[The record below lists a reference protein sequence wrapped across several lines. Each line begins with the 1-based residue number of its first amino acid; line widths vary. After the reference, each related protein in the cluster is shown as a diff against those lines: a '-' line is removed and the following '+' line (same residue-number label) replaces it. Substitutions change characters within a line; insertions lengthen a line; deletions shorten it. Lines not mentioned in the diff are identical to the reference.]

1 MAISKQTI
9 EEIREKTDIVSVIS
23 EYIDLEKKGN
33 NYLGLCP
40 FHNEKTPSF
49 NVNPEKDFYH
59 CFGCKAHGSSI
70 DFVMEMDHLDF
81 QQAVQKL
88 GQKVGVDVEIS
99 KSEMNSKDMQL
110 IAMHN
115 IMIELYHH
123 ILVQTTEGEAALQ
136 YMLDRGFTLEDIKKE
151 KIGLSPNMND
161 FAIKALSE
169 KGYSN
174 EAMFQAGIL
183 SRNEETFSYFDRFR
197 NRIMIPIKNHKG
209 NFVGFTSRS
218 LDGST
223 PKYLNTPETDLFQK
237 RRLFYNLFDAFKMI
251 RSKNE
256 VFLMEGHMD
265 VLKVKTTKVKNIVG
279 LMGTSL
285 SNEHVEILKRSCDNV
300 TLMFDGDTAGQT
312 ATKSIGENLI
322 KSGLNVYVIPLSEG
336 QDPDELIVEKGVEAF
351 EKYVYEN
358 KISFV
363 LYLAEKSIKEAKGN
377 DLLFTE
383 RLTELIDLLKYI
395 NDDIEQ
401 SRLVKEIAE
410 MFEVDREVIFKRLPN
425 RRNTIRQVNPS
436 LTRNITTTS
445 PRDFKEKMLLKTFI
459 NEKEYLDRFIQGYE
473 VEIFNSIG
481 NYGIFNKL
489 VEYYSAEEIFDIS
502 HFYSYL
508 DEDQMTII
516 NDLMNINLPIIDSIS
531 QLDDYINDLSGI
543 KNSMKDREKLQEE
556 IAEAEL
562 LGDMNR
568 QLELLQQ
575 LIELDQA
582 HKL

>member
-1 MAISKQTI
+1 
-9 EEIREKTDIVSVIS
+9 
-23 EYIDLEKKGN
+23 
-33 NYLGLCP
+33 
-40 FHNEKTPSF
+40 
-49 NVNPEKDFYH
+49 
-59 CFGCKAHGSSI
+59 
-70 DFVMEMDHLDF
+70 
-81 QQAVQKL
+81 
-88 GQKVGVDVEIS
+88 
-99 KSEMNSKDMQL
+99 
-110 IAMHN
+110 
-115 IMIELYHH
+115 
-123 ILVQTTEGEAALQ
+123 
-136 YMLDRGFTLEDIKKE
+136 
-151 KIGLSPNMND
+151 
-161 FAIKALSE
+161 
-169 KGYSN
+169 
-174 EAMFQAGIL
+174 
-183 SRNEETFSYFDRFR
+183 
-197 NRIMIPIKNHKG
+197 
-209 NFVGFTSRS
+209 
-218 LDGST
+218 
-223 PKYLNTPETDLFQK
+223 
-237 RRLFYNLFDAFKMI
+237 
-251 RSKNE
+251 
-256 VFLMEGHMD
+256 MD

-322 KSGLNVYVIPLSEG
+322 KSGLNVYVIPLCEG

-358 KISFV
+358 KVSFV
-363 LYLAEKSIKEAKGN
+363 LYLAQKSIKEAKGN
-377 DLLFTE
+377 DLLFTKY
-383 RLTELIDLLKYI
+383 LTELIDLLKYI

-410 MFEVDREVIFKRLPN
+410 IFEVDREVIFKRLPN
-425 RRNTIRQVNPS
+425 RRNTIRQVNPPVM
-436 LTRNITTTS
+436 RNITTTS

-459 NEKEYLDRFIQGYE
+459 NKKEYLDRFNQEYE

-508 DEDQMTII
+508 DEDQMIII
-516 NDLMNINLPIIDSIS
+516 NNLMNINLPIIDSIS

-556 IAEAEL
+556 IEEAEL
-562 LGDMNR
+562 LGDLNR
-568 QLELLQQ
+568 QLELLQK

>member
-110 IAMHN
+110 ISMHN
-115 IMIELYHH
+115 IMVELYHH

-151 KIGLSPNMND
+151 KIGLSPNMSD

-223 PKYLNTPETDLFQK
+223 PKYLNTPETALFQK

-300 TLMFDGDTAGQT
+300 TLMFDGDIAGQT

-383 RLTELIDLLKYI
+383 RLTELIELLKYI

-410 MFEVDREVIFKRLPN
+410 IFEVDREVIFKRLPN

-508 DEDQMTII
+508 DENQMTII

-531 QLDDYINDLSGI
+531 QFDDYINDLSGI
-543 KNSMKDREKLQEE
+543 KNSMKDREKLQEDIE
-556 IAEAEL
+556 EAEL

>member
-1 MAISKQTI
+1 MTISKQTI
-9 EEIREKTDIVSVIS
+9 DEIREKTDIVSVIS
-23 EYIDLEKKGN
+23 EYVDLEKKGN

-59 CFGCKAHGSSI
+59 CFGCKAHGSMI
-70 DFVMEMDHLDF
+70 DFVMEMDNLDF
-81 QQAVQKL
+81 QQAVYKL
-88 GQKVGVDVEIS
+88 GQKIGVNVEVS

-110 IAMHN
+110 ISMHN
-115 IMIELYHH
+115 IMVELYHQ
-123 ILVQTTEGEAALQ
+123 ILVQTTEGESALN

-218 LDGST
+218 TDGSK

-251 RSKNE
+251 RTKNE
-256 VFLMEGHMD
+256 IFLMEGHMD

-285 SNEHVEILKRSCDNV
+285 SNEQVEILRRSCENV
-300 TLMFDGDTAGQT
+300 TLMFDGDTAGHA
-312 ATKSIGENLI
+312 ATKSIGENLL
-322 KSGLNVYVIPLSEG
+322 KSGLNVYVIPLGEG

-358 KISFV
+358 KISFL
-363 LYLAEKSIKEAKGN
+363 LYIAQKSIKEAKGN
-377 DLLFTE
+377 DLLYTE
-383 RLTELIDLLKYI
+383 RLTELIELLKYI
-395 NDDIEQ
+395 NDDIQ
-401 SRLVKEIAE
+401 QNRLVSEIAE
-410 MFEVDREVIFKRLPN
+410 LFEVDQGVIYRRLPN
-425 RRNTIRQVNPS
+425 KRQLVKRINPS
-436 LTRNITTTS
+436 VMRNITETS
-445 PRDFKEKMLLKTFI
+445 PRDFKEKLLLKTFI
-459 NEKEYLDRFIQGYE
+459 NKKEYLDRFIKDYE
-473 VEIFNSIG
+473 LEIFNSMI

-489 VEYYSAEEIFDIS
+489 VEYYSTEEDLDIS
-502 HFYSYL
+502 RLYSYL
-508 DEDQMTII
+508 DDDQITII
-516 NDLMNINLPIIDSIS
+516 EQLMNNNLPIIDSIS

-543 KNSMKDREKLQEE
+543 KNSMKDREKLQKE
-556 IAEAEL
+556 IEEAEL
-562 LGDMNR
+562 LGDINR
-568 QLELLQQ
+568 QLELLQL
-575 LIELDQA
+575 LIELDQS

>member
-88 GQKVGVDVEIS
+88 GQKVGVDIEIS

-110 IAMHN
+110 ISMHN
-115 IMIELYHH
+115 IMVELYHH

-223 PKYLNTPETDLFQK
+223 PKYLNTPETALFQK

-300 TLMFDGDTAGQT
+300 TLMFDGDIAGQT

-322 KSGLNVYVIPLSEG
+322 KSGLSVYVIPLSEG

-383 RLTELIDLLKYI
+383 RLTELIELLKYI

-410 MFEVDREVIFKRLPN
+410 IFEVDREVIFKRLPN

-436 LTRNITTTS
+436 VTRNITTTS

-459 NEKEYLDRFIQGYE
+459 NEKEYLDRFIQEYE

-508 DEDQMTII
+508 DENQMTII

-543 KNSMKDREKLQEE
+543 KNSMKDREKLQEDIE
-556 IAEAEL
+556 EAEL

>member
-151 KIGLSPNMND
+151 KIGLSPNMSD

-218 LDGST
+218 LDGSA
-223 PKYLNTPETDLFQK
+223 PKYLNTPETALFQK

-383 RLTELIDLLKYI
+383 RLTELIELLKYI

-410 MFEVDREVIFKRLPN
+410 IFEVDREVIFKRLPN

-436 LTRNITTTS
+436 VIRNITTTS

-556 IAEAEL
+556 IEEAEL